1 MLRFMPTHPRET
13 NLSTESGL
21 RNSAQRRIPPRED
34 WLLERAATRPRSLH
48 DPAVAHDQ
56 GLPGEGVRLEGGEK
70 QSRLRDVAKRGE
82 FTVDRVLEHD
92 GLDDGLLRD
101 ASFCACSGVCLSAG
115 GGMRSRYA
123 PGGEEHNAPK

>member
-13 NLSTESGL
+13 NLSTEPGL

-70 QSRLRDVAKRGE
+70 QSRLRNVAKRGE

-101 ASFCACSGVCLSAG
+101 AYLLRLLRGLLVGGRRHAITVCAGWRG
-115 GGMRSRYA
+115 TQR
-123 PGGEEHNAPK
+123 P